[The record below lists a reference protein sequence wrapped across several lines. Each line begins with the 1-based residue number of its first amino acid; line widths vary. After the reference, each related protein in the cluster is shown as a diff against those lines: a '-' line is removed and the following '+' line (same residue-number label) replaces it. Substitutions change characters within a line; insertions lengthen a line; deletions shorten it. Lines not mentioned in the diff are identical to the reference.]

1 MKLAR
6 SCAPMASVSLFGA
19 RLPAGSS
26 AANTRAKISAKAT
39 IGSRDSIFSHSTK
52 SWAFKLSRKFA
63 RSPMNATPTW
73 RKSLWRGL
81 LAKAVVASII
91 LGASKLSQLEDNLG
105 AIDVKLSDSQIVALD
120 QITAPPSLYPNWFN
134 TNMVDDKHKKY
145 LARIE
150 PSRSDLHASCEGFSI
165 IGIEGI
171 FNRCCQGVCRK
182 WNGMYES
189 SCVVPLKLFG
199 RSYFYWLA
207 TILVAHVRTP
217 FAN

>member
-1 MKLAR
+1 MEIPSSYESENLSCRRSGVIGRRLGPLLVEADYEVFGTTAVKLRDSQMRLWIR
-6 SCAPMASVSLFGA
+6 SP
-19 RLPAGSS
+19 RR
-26 AANTRAKISAKAT
+26 RAFIR
-39 IGSRDSIFSHSTK
+39 IGSTPIWLTTSI
-52 SWAFKLSRKFA
+52 R
-63 RSPMNATPTW
+63 
-73 RKSLWRGL
+73 
-81 LAKAVVASII
+81 
-91 LGASKLSQLEDNLG
+91 
-105 AIDVKLSDSQIVALD
+105 
-120 QITAPPSLYPNWFN
+120 
-134 TNMVDDKHKKY
+134 KY

-150 PSRSDLHASCEGFSI
+150 PSLSDRHASCEGFSI

-199 RSYFYWLA
+199 RSYFCWLA

>member
-1 MKLAR
+1 MEIPPHMNHRIFLAGASGAIGRRLAPLLVDADYEVFGTTAVKLRDSQMRLWIR
-6 SCAPMASVSLFGA
+6 SPRC
-19 RLPAGSS
+19 
-26 AANTRAKISAKAT
+26 RAFIR
-39 IGSRDSIFSHSTK
+39 IGSTPIWLTTSI
-52 SWAFKLSRKFA
+52 R
-63 RSPMNATPTW
+63 
-73 RKSLWRGL
+73 
-81 LAKAVVASII
+81 
-91 LGASKLSQLEDNLG
+91 
-105 AIDVKLSDSQIVALD
+105 
-120 QITAPPSLYPNWFN
+120 
-134 TNMVDDKHKKY
+134 KY

-150 PSRSDLHASCEGFSI
+150 PSRSDLHVSCEGFSI

>member
-1 MKLAR
+1 
-6 SCAPMASVSLFGA
+6 
-19 RLPAGSS
+19 
-26 AANTRAKISAKAT
+26 
-39 IGSRDSIFSHSTK
+39 
-52 SWAFKLSRKFA
+52 
-63 RSPMNATPTW
+63 
-73 RKSLWRGL
+73 
-81 LAKAVVASII
+81 
-91 LGASKLSQLEDNLG
+91 
-105 AIDVKLSDSQIVALD
+105 VKLSDSQIAALD

-134 TNMVDDKHKKY
+134 TN
-145 LARIE
+145 
-150 PSRSDLHASCEGFSI
+150 SDLHASCEGFSI
-165 IGIEGI
+165 FGIEGI